1 MNLKEQMMNEYQ
13 KEDIEKLKEDTE
25 TLKEAIAATMKMGK
39 TEMHYRA
46 DQISDEIRKEFQE
59 GGFTVEDYSDVHS
72 EKTGLKLVRF
82 AW

>member
-46 DQISDEIRKEFQE
+46 DQINDEIRKEFQE

-72 EKTGLKLVRF
+72 EKEGLKLVRF

>member
-1 MNLKEQMMNEYQ
+1 MNLKEQLMNEHQ
-13 KEDIEKLKEDTE
+13 KKDIEM
-25 TLKEAIAATMKMGK
+25 LKEAIAETMKMGK
-39 TEMHYRA
+39 TEMYYRA

-72 EKTGLKLVRF
+72 ENAGLKLVRF

>member
-1 MNLKEQMMNEYQ
+1 
-13 KEDIEKLKEDTE
+13 
-25 TLKEAIAATMKMGK
+25 MKMGK

-46 DQISDEIRKEFQE
+46 DQINDEIRKEFQE